1 MLHWCLFVS
10 FFLSFNRIV
19 DVLVAICVVFA
30 LSFVPASFVVYL
42 VNERA
47 CKAKHLH
54 LVSGVR
60 PFIYWLATYVWD
72 LVSRG
77 WEVDINT
84 DPRTRHH
91 REKFPFLPS
100 FLAALFFFFVF
111 AFLDGT
117 VMITNVSFLFLQ
129 FNYLIPAVCCIFI
142 FLAFGE
148 DSYTSSSNFAPTFLL
163 LILYGYVEL
172 ECPFSITR
180 EGKNSP
186 KLLHGSIWTQ

>member
-1 MLHWCLFVS
+1 M
-10 FFLSFNRIV
+10 
-19 DVLVAICVVFA
+19 
-30 LSFVPASFVVYL
+30 
-42 VNERA
+42 
-47 CKAKHLH
+47 
-54 LVSGVR
+54 
-60 PFIYWLATYVWD
+60 
-72 LVSRG
+72 
-77 WEVDINT
+77 DINT

-100 FLAALFFFFVF
+100 FLPALFFFVFFFFVF

-117 VMITNVSFLFLQ
+117 VMIINVSFLFLQ

-186 KLLHGSIWTQ
+186 KLLHGSI